1 VSLLTIALVII
12 VVGVLL
18 WLAQTYIPMDANIKK
33 ILTAV
38 VVVVLV
44 LWVLAA
50 FGVINI
56 GSIQLR

>member
-1 VSLLTIALVII
+1 MSLLTIALVII

-38 VVVVLV
+38 VVVALV

>member
-1 VSLLTIALVII
+1 MSLLTVALVII

-18 WLAQTYIPMDANIKK
+18 WLAQTYVPMDANIKR

-38 VVVVLV
+38 VVIVLV
-44 LWVLAA
+44 LWVLSA

-56 GSIQLR
+56 GAIRLR